1 MGLDGLW
8 RPNLR
13 ARIEAGIARI
23 AAGLVSKEEVG
34 VGGPGEGG
42 CRAGEGRVGARGRC
56 RPPPLATFG

>member
-42 CRAGEGRVGARGRC
+42 VQGRGGEGGC
-56 RPPPLATFG
+56 